1 MTKADDALEA
11 RESQDGIMTRVDC
24 VSEAG
29 SHASTKGKEPISWN
43 KLIAAVVLAPLL
55 WYGGFVVVFGYSMG
69 QQWTEDLNF
78 ALALLYY
85 AGFFGFVWF
94 SPLCALWVVYTLI
107 RNFRQGVIGRMLA
120 LALFIALSWP
130 AYRIVPQF
138 VQEYYSAWRVQRIV
152 AALVAGDSERAIK
165 YADAITTLPERRA
178 PRRDV
183 QTTKVIVRAQ
193 ALEMARN
200 YDAALRELTSHD
212 PEHERLNSFYAR
224 VYYRQGERAR
234 AFEEYCKFADS
245 ALKWLE
251 PVYVSM
257 QGYDSFPSNPTLIR
271 QLARQRIFYFED
283 EYDAPNVMPF
293 ASYDEF
299 LSFMEDEYAQ
309 TTEPERFKR
318 ALEFWRETAR
328 VEQVYFYRRNIRG
341 KSGMLAVPNKFSLC
355 DDEAYFSEWM
365 GYLLE
370 LWRRNDSIATSEPP
384 KKVK

>member
-1 MTKADDALEA
+1 
-11 RESQDGIMTRVDC
+11 
-24 VSEAG
+24 
-29 SHASTKGKEPISWN
+29 
-43 KLIAAVVLAPLL
+43 
-55 WYGGFVVVFGYSMG
+55 
-69 QQWTEDLNF
+69 
-78 ALALLYY
+78 
-85 AGFFGFVWF
+85 
-94 SPLCALWVVYTLI
+94 
-107 RNFRQGVIGRMLA
+107 
-120 LALFIALSWP
+120 
-130 AYRIVPQF
+130 
-138 VQEYYSAWRVQRIV
+138 
-152 AALVAGDSERAIK
+152 
-165 YADAITTLPERRA
+165 
-178 PRRDV
+178 
-183 QTTKVIVRAQ
+183 
-193 ALEMARN
+193 
-200 YDAALRELTSHD
+200 
-212 PEHERLNSFYAR
+212 
-224 VYYRQGERAR
+224 
-234 AFEEYCKFADS
+234 
-245 ALKWLE
+245 
-251 PVYVSM
+251 M